1 MPTWI
6 KVAET
11 ENDECQELQLEE
23 DNTFLIEN
31 LKNVFAEAS
40 TLKYRN
46 PETKTWRIIK
56 CVEGVLHP
64 PEDGGWGDR
73 GLLFCAVIPKSN
85 RPKYEARMN
94 PEDEAIS
101 SRGKSVYLIWDPSA
115 DLAEADIRDYF
126 SEFGTITS
134 MTGQIGQ
141 GSTLITFDDED
152 VPPRLFGKPISINGA
167 ELEIK
172 EPNNETKELRKVAL
186 LYKEDKLSHRQ
197 IWDFFGNYGQVT
209 DVYIIKPFK
218 RYGFV
223 TFANPAVARDLY
235 EENVTIAEV
244 KVKCSKPRPKMK
256 NEDKR
261 ENGGSGWQGPY
272 NGSIGWSGGNM
283 GMGGFGGRD
292 MGMGGFGDRGRDS
305 GMGGFGGRNASILG
319 APGGREAAE
328 RRFMED
334 NMGGW
339 GGGYGGF
346 GGDQNR
352 SRNGNY

>member
-56 CVEGVLHP
+56 CVDGVLHP
-64 PEDGGWGDR
+64 PEDGGWGDNDII
-73 GLLFCAVIPKSN
+73 FCAVIPKSN
-85 RPKYEARMN
+85 RPKHESRMN
-94 PEDEAIS
+94 EADEAIMYT
-101 SRGKSVYLIWDPSA
+101 GKSVYVIWDPSA

-126 SEFGTITS
+126 SEFGSIIT
-134 MTGQIGQ
+134 MTGKISE
-141 GSTLITFDDED
+141 GSTLIAFDDED

-186 LYKEDKLSHRQ
+186 LYKEDKLTHRQ
-197 IWDFFGNYGQVT
+197 IWDFFGNYGLVT

-223 TFANPAVARDLY
+223 TFSNPAVARDLY

-261 ENGGSGWQGPY
+261 ENGGMGWQGPY
-272 NGSIGWSGGNM
+272 NGSIGWNGGNM
-283 GMGGFGGRD
+283 GIGGFGGRGRDHGMGGFGGRD
-292 MGMGGFGDRGRDS
+292 MGMS
-305 GMGGFGGRNASILG
+305 G
-319 APGGREAAE
+319 PE

-334 NMGGW
+334 MGGW

-346 GGDQNR
+346 GGDMKR
-352 SRNGNY
+352 SRNSNY

>member
-6 KVAET
+6 RVAET
-11 ENDECQELQLEE
+11 ENGECQELQLED

-46 PETKTWRIIK
+46 PETKVWRIIK

-64 PEDGGWGDR
+64 PEDGGWGDKD
-73 GLLFCAVIPKSN
+73 LLFCAVIPKSN
-85 RPKYEARMN
+85 RAKSDDMYSQD
-94 PEDEAIS
+94 DELR
-101 SRGKSVYLIWDPSA
+101 SRSKSVYIIFESSA
-115 DLAEADIRDYF
+115 DLAEADFRDYF
-126 SEFGTITS
+126 SEFGTIVS
-134 MTGQIGQ
+134 ITGQISQ
-141 GSTLITFDDED
+141 GSVLITFDDED
-152 VPPRLFGKPISINGA
+152 VPPRLYGKPVNINGA

-186 LYKEDKLSHRQ
+186 LYKEDKLTHRQ
-197 IWDFFGNYGQVT
+197 IWDFFGNYGLVT
-209 DVYIIKPFK
+209 DVYVIKPFK

-223 TFANPAVARDLY
+223 TFSNPAVARDLY
-235 EENVTIAEV
+235 EENVVIAEV
-244 KVKCSKPRPKMK
+244 KVKCSRPRPKMK

-261 ENGGSGWQGPY
+261 ENGGQGWLGPH
-272 NGSIGWSGGNM
+272 NGSIRGMGGYGGRDMGMGGYGGRDMGGRDMGMGGMGGRDM

-292 MGMGGFGDRGRDS
+292 MGMGGGARGY
-305 GMGGFGGRNASILG
+305 
-319 APGGREAAE
+319 
-328 RRFMED
+328 MED

-346 GGDQNR
+346 GGR
-352 SRNGNY
+352 SRNGNGKY